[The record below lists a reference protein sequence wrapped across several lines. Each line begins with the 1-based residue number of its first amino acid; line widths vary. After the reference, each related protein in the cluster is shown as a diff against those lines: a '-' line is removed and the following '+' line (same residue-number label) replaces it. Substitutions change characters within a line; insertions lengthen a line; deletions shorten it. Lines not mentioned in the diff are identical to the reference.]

1 MVVSESEEEERSA
14 YEEEDEDDSDSS
26 SESDTEDSDD
36 DLPELHVDIDM
47 YEEEEKRV
55 DFDPSIKSTACW
67 TQWQNALKR
76 VFNAHIN
83 GGKLFKKQKA
93 SFEA

>member
-1 MVVSESEEEERSA
+1 VVESER
-14 YEEEDEDDSDSS
+14 EDSDDEPLSEVEDDSDSD
-26 SESDTEDSDD
+26 SESDTEDTDD
-36 DLPELHVDIDM
+36 DHPGLHVDIDM